1 MQNKLTKERLLILLY
16 NAIVIL
22 EELNVDLTNELG
34 LATEEYNQI
43 MEEE

>member
-34 LATEEYNQI
+34 LTTEEYNQI
-43 MEEE
+43 MEKE